1 MLHWCPQEWRL
12 LGNGDRRVVFVLA
25 IVAERADVVQA
36 TENVAEHR
44 VALNERVERLV
55 LSVATSVC

>member
-1 MLHWCPQEWRL
+1 M
-12 LGNGDRRVVFVLA
+12 LA

-36 TENVAEHR
+36 TENVAEHW